1 MWLHKF
7 DDYCGLML
15 SLIICNDKLFLST
28 KINMKIKTIV
38 LLHL

>member
-1 MWLHKF
+1 MWLYKF

-15 SLIICNDKLFLST
+15 SLIICNDQLFLST
-28 KINMKIKTIV
+28 KININIKAIV